1 MNIYKPMMAQS
12 REKPFDD
19 PKWIFEVK
27 WDGIRALAYIGDT
40 ISLKTRNNKELID
53 KFPEL
58 KELSELTTDAVLD
71 GEIIIMKAGIVD
83 FKAAVQ
89 RNQVTNIKDIEF
101 QRARNP
107 ATYILFDILEQ
118 NDTTLIDLPLI
129 ERKEILRKTVK
140 EGQYVIHS
148 STIENHGKDYYQ
160 VAIQHNLEGIIA
172 KRKMSTYQ
180 PGVRS
185 GDWLKIK
192 RIKTVDAVVFGYTIG
207 EGVRAKNFGALIL
220 GLYDSGEPRYIGRV
234 GTGFTDLKL
243 NEIKEKLDSMLT
255 KTQWFIEAD
264 IPSDTLWVDPRLV
277 VTVGYQQF
285 TEDQRLRAP
294 RFQDFRYDKP
304 PELCTFVQVKP
315 VFLEEYYAKRD
326 FSITPEPI
334 GGQSTG
340 MENSFVIQK
349 HQARRLHYDLR
360 LERDGV
366 LISWAVPKG
375 PPIIPG
381 EKRLAIHTE
390 DHPIEYGG
398 FEGIIPKGQYGAG
411 AVEIWDKG
419 FYVPIKWLKDKVEII
434 IVGERL
440 HGRYELIKFGEPKE
454 KNWLLFKKGE

>member
-19 PKWIFEVK
+19 PNWIFEVK
-27 WDGIRALAYIGDT
+27 WDGIRALAYIGDS
-40 ISLKTRNNKELID
+40 INLKTRNNKELIN

-58 KELSELTTDAVLD
+58 KELSELTNNVALD
-71 GEIIIMKAGIVD
+71 GEIIVMKSGTVD
-83 FKAAVQ
+83 FKAVIQ
-89 RNQVTNIKDIEF
+89 RNQVTTIKDIEF
-101 QRARNP
+101 LRAKNP

-118 NDTTLIDLPLI
+118 NDSTLIDLPLI
-129 ERKEILRKTVK
+129 ERKEILRKSVR

-148 STIENHGKDYYQ
+148 STTENHGIDYYQ
-160 VAIQHNLEGIIA
+160 AAITNNLEGIMA

-192 RIKTVDAVVFGYTIG
+192 RVKTVDAVVFGYTIG
-207 EGVRAKNFGALIL
+207 EGARAKSFGALIL

-234 GTGFTDLKL
+234 GTGFTDMKLK
-243 NEIKEKLDSMLT
+243 EVREKLDSILT
-255 KTQWFIEAD
+255 KTKWFNEPD
-264 IPSDTLWVDPRLV
+264 IPSDTHWVEPRIV

-285 TEDQRLRAP
+285 TKDQRLRAP
-294 RFQDFRYDKP
+294 RFQGFRYDKP
-304 PELCTFVQVKP
+304 PELCTFFQVKP
-315 VFLEEYYAKRD
+315 ILLEEYYAKRD
-326 FSITPEPI
+326 FSKTPEPI
-334 GGQSTG
+334 GGQSTDMG
-340 MENSFVIQK
+340 NSFVIQK

-366 LISWAVPKG
+366 LVSWAVPKG
-375 PPIIPG
+375 PPMSPR

-411 AVEIWDKG
+411 TVEIWDKG

-434 IVGERL
+434 IAGERI
-440 HGRYELIKFGEPKE
+440 HGRYELIKFGEPRE